1 LPLAT
6 FVSDCSEFRSTVR
19 DQADGDV
26 LRKSA
31 AATDCAATVVQRSLS
46 LKGSTNAMK
55 RLEQLSEMHIAR

>member
-1 LPLAT
+1 M
-6 FVSDCSEFRSTVR
+6 R